1 MITLGNLGS
10 MAAWVYVIIQ
20 QDEPI
25 RHRMVFV
32 DAVTAGRFG
41 ADNPGISSA
50 GMMEVRIFLSQR

>member
-25 RHRMVFV
+25 RHRMLNLDTDDSTWMVELL
-32 DAVTAGRFG
+32 VT
-41 ADNPGISSA
+41 NYES
-50 GMMEVRIFLSQR
+50 